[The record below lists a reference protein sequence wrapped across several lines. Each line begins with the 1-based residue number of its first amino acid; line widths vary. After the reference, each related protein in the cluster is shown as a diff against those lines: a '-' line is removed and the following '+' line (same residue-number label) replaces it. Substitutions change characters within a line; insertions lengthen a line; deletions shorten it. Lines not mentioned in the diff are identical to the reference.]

1 MKIAIASEAAS
12 RDRFGGGPL
21 SLSTAMASLLD
32 MLCEQQKAQ
41 LKHKL
46 EAARERGLL
55 PRWLRSY

>member
-1 MKIAIASEAAS
+1 
-12 RDRFGGGPL
+12 
-21 SLSTAMASLLD
+21 MASLLD